1 MHDRWRSAV
10 RRSHSRTRPS
20 ANWLGWAAAGLAIP
34 LLDLRAAEL
43 AVPVLERGL
52 AAAERN
58 RARGQIFRC
67 LGALSSATRMAG
79 AETQARTLA
88 ERAQQ
93 IAEQVTAPP
102 GNVDFWGEQAYFA
115 IAETHLAAGDIER
128 AEQAMQGRLQA
139 WERSGAQRSIARTT
153 RFLAGCAEA
162 RGDWAAAGR
171 MLARSAEAAGDEG
184 LVCERWQIEAGLARV
199 AATAGSLTDAEEHG
213 RRAHELIDTM
223 AASVEDE
230 EIGTRFRERALA
242 EIGHPASALR
252 D

>member
-1 MHDRWRSAV
+1 LAFGREAV
-10 RRSHSRTRPS
+10 AVADTPE
-20 ANWLGWAAAGLAIP
+20 ADWLGWAAAGLAIP

-93 IAEQVTAPP
+93 IAEQVTTPP

-115 IAETHLAAGDIER
+115 IAETHLAAGEVER

-139 WERSGAQRSIARTT
+139 WERSGAQRSIARTA
-153 RFLAGCAEA
+153 RFLARCAEA

-184 LVCERWQIEAGLARV
+184 LICERWQIEAGLARV
-199 AATAGSLTDAEEHG
+199 AAAAGNLTDAEEHG

-223 AASVEDE
+223 AASVGEE
-230 EIGTRFRERALA
+230 EIGARFRERALT
-242 EIGHPASALR
+242 EIDRPASTLR